1 MTVRAEIVTV
11 RCKRLPQ
18 STQCVTSGR
27 YVRLIVCWYSFFFL
41 MTFPCSLALFATLLS
56 ILSPHVGR
64 EYCPHGLKGLER
76 VSRFMQNES
85 RNITERFDGAKDVGE
100 MLHFAWQL
108 ISHLRFMRT
117 LLDIKTMLT
126 QQGLKIVTQCGVH
139 QREDRTRL
147 THSGRHILQ
156 VDSALV

>member
-64 EYCPHGLKGLER
+64 EYCPHG
-76 VSRFMQNES
+76 SRS
-85 RNITERFDGAKDVGE
+85 PA
-100 MLHFAWQL
+100 
-108 ISHLRFMRT
+108 
-117 LLDIKTMLT
+117 
-126 QQGLKIVTQCGVH
+126 
-139 QREDRTRL
+139 RL
-147 THSGRHILQ
+147 TTTIDINICIL
-156 VDSALV
+156 VYCLCHELIVFYV

>member
-64 EYCPHGLKGLER
+64 EYCPHGGDSPNDPSDWYAE
-76 VSRFMQNES
+76 
-85 RNITERFDGAKDVGE
+85 
-100 MLHFAWQL
+100 
-108 ISHLRFMRT
+108 ISHNQ
-117 LLDIKTMLT
+117 IV
-126 QQGLKIVTQCGVH
+126 VTQV
-139 QREDRTRL
+139 TSSKV
-147 THSGRHILQ
+147 TTYP
-156 VDSALV
+156 LVWQGSSIDGFIPTLSTSK

>member
-64 EYCPHGLKGLER
+64 EYCPHGVKSQKRAKQEAN
-76 VSRFMQNES
+76 SRQRLGIE
-85 RNITERFDGAKDVGE
+85 DAHLLGDVRDAQQIEHG
-100 MLHFAWQL
+100 QQ
-108 ISHLRFMRT
+108 
-117 LLDIKTMLT
+117 KT
-126 QQGLKIVTQCGVH
+126 V
-139 QREDRTRL
+139 
-147 THSGRHILQ
+147 
-156 VDSALV
+156 